1 VGSLFLANGGGYVG
15 EFKDGKKNGLGVL
28 KLPDGSM
35 VYGEFENGTFVNKD
49 AQCME
54 GNCYDETSTM
64 LFPDGSKYVGEFRNA
79 EMNGQGTFFTNNEV
93 RYKGEFKNCQYHGQG
108 TYYYP
113 EGSHYV
119 GEWKDNKRNGH
130 GTLMVSEGYTIAGEW
145 KDGELSGVGTK
156 TYNDGRVEQVMEKN
170 HEFVK
175 VGGEKD
181 GK

>member
-1 VGSLFLANGGGYVG
+1 
-15 EFKDGKKNGLGVL
+15 
-28 KLPDGSM
+28 M
-35 VYGEFENGTFVNKD
+35 
-49 AQCME
+49 
-54 GNCYDETSTM
+54 
-64 LFPDGSKYVGEFRNA
+64 
-79 EMNGQGTFFTNNEV
+79 

-130 GTLMVSEGYTIAGEW
+130 GTLIVSEGYKIAGEW

-156 TYNDGRVEQVMEKN
+156 TYNDGRVEQVMENN
-170 HEFVK
+170 HKFLK
-175 VGGEKD
+175 VDGEKD